1 MLHSQ
6 AEIESHVVG
15 FYEELF
21 ATTNPC
27 FDNGL
32 IKEVIPLL
40 VTSEDNIM
48 LTKLPS
54 VEEVKLAVFSMNG
67 DGVPGPDGFGPFFS
81 KNIGISF
88 KKMFSMLCF
97 NFSSI
102 ISCCPILIPTL

>member
-21 ATTNPC
+21 ATTDPC

-32 IKEVIPLL
+32 IEEVIPLL

-54 VEEVKLAVFSMNG
+54 VEEVKLAIFSMNG
-67 DGVPGPDGFGPFFS
+67 DGVPGPDGFGPFFPKILGYHS
-81 KNIGISF
+81 KR
-88 KKMFSMLCF
+88 CF
-97 NFSSI
+97 QCCVSI
-102 ISCCPILIPTL
+102 FQV